1 MSLLLLVFLEFLL
14 FLCPSDR
21 SGIFKLTD
29 CPHRI
34 ITADWHRVVSRR
46 VASHLCH
53 FAFAQDEATI
63 IDARA
68 HLLRLQE
75 EHDAVERAGQA
86 ADLGLPDDL
95 RAALVRLRHLAPC
108 LLRHPAA
115 ARAAS
120 AYRDAMRA
128 FGGRANGGPGSGSGK
143 VCVTG
148 YVYKRGGGT
157 RKTVGST
164 KFRKRWFALHGTL
177 LK

>member
-1 MSLLLLVFLEFLL
+1 VALSLLLLL
-14 FLCPSDR
+14 FWYFYWFFAR
-21 SGIFKLTD
+21 LTD
-29 CPHRI
+29 LGYSNCPTIRI
-34 ITADWHRVVSRR
+34 VSSRLTGIASRR

-75 EHDAVERAGQA
+75 ERDAVERAGRA
-86 ADLGLPDDL
+86 AESGLPDDL
-95 RAALVRLRHLAPC
+95 HAALVRLRHLAPC

-128 FGGRANGGPGSGSGK
+128 FGGGANGGPSSGSGE